1 MVENLRAARSVSTI
15 GSSVSSSQ
23 SHEFVA
29 LQQHT
34 THLTKKYE
42 QLSTDY
48 EQLHRWVVRVGL
60 LFSCM
65 VPGTTTLLLLLLQR
79 HHCSSLIFICT
90 NKIVMN
96 IWILL
101 I

>member
-1 MVENLRAARSVSTI
+1 
-15 GSSVSSSQ
+15 
-23 SHEFVA
+23 
-29 LQQHT
+29 
-34 THLTKKYE
+34 
-42 QLSTDY
+42 
-48 EQLHRWVVRVGL
+48 VGL